1 MAAGRENGRVRRKKR
16 ENLNNRMALI
26 GVTLVVFSLAI
37 AVHLKGLDLEQKD
50 LNYRL
55 REESLMKQVE
65 DEKTRAG
72 ELEEYRVYGQTKQ
85 YVEKV
90 PKEKL
95 GLVNRDE
102 VLLKP
107 AG

>member
-65 DEKTRAG
+65 DEKARAG
-72 ELEEYRVYGQTKQ
+72 SWRSTACMSRRSSMWRRWPRKSSGWSTAT
-85 YVEKV
+85 
-90 PKEKL
+90 
-95 GLVNRDE
+95 RCC
-102 VLLKP
+102 
-107 AG
+107 

>member
-65 DEKTRAG
+65 DEKTSWRSTACMS
-72 ELEEYRVYGQTKQ
+72 R
-85 YVEKV
+85 
-90 PKEKL
+90 
-95 GLVNRDE
+95 RSSMWRR
-102 VLLKP
+102 
-107 AG
+107 